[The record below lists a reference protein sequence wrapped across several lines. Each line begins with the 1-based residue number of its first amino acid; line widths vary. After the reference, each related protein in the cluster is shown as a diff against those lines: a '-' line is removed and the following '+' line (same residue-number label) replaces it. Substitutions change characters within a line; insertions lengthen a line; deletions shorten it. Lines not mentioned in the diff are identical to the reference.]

1 MFSSAGYFAY
11 LIFQKPF
18 LQKAG
23 LVLIM
28 AAFACH
34 TLTLSYAYFSTGR
47 MPVNNLFET
56 LSIAAWS
63 MAGVFLLFQIRF
75 RINVL
80 GVYAAPLTAV
90 IMLIAYQLPRD
101 ALPNQNL
108 FRSFWLVSH
117 IIAVFA
123 GDAAFALAC
132 GVGILYLLQE
142 RAIKTKA
149 PGFFFRRLPS
159 LELIDTT
166 GYACIVSGFSLLTMG
181 LITGIIYA
189 KSVWGRFWSWDPKE
203 IWSAITWIFY
213 AILLHER
220 LAVGWRGRRAAIM
233 AIVGFAVLLF
243 TFFGVNFLMQGHH
256 GQFTKLK

>member
-1 MFSSAGYFAY
+1 MFSSAGYFTY

-34 TLTLSYAYFSTGR
+34 TLSLGDAYFSTGR

-108 FRSFWLVSH
+108 FRSIWLVAH